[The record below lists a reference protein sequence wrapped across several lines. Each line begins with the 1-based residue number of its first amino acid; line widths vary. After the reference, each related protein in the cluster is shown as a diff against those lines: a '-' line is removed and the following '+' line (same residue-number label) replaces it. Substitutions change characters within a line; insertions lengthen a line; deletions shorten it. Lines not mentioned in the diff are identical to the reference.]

1 MENEQRQQLLAIARQ
16 SIQHGLQYGRPL
28 SVNAQDYDLTLQQ
41 PGASFVTLN
50 LHGQL
55 RGCIGSLEARRPLAV
70 DVAENA
76 YAAAFRDP
84 RFPPLS
90 DSEFP
95 QLEYHISLLNPAEPM
110 QFTSEPDLLA
120 QLRPHVDGLILEDRG
135 HRGTFLPAVWESLPE
150 PEQFWQHLKLK
161 AGLPADYWS
170 DSLKVSR
177 YTVEEFSQPAA
188 IR

>member
-1 MENEQRQQLLAIARQ
+1 MDSKQQQQLLTVARE
-16 SIQHGLQYGRPL
+16 SIRYGLQYGRPL
-28 SVNAQDYDLTLQQ
+28 SINAQDYDETLQQ

-55 RGCIGSLEARRPLAV
+55 RGCIGSLEAWRPLIS

-84 RFPPLS
+84 RFPPVN
-90 DSEFP
+90 DNEFP
-95 QLEYHISLLNPAEPM
+95 ELEYHISRLNPAEPM
-110 QFTSEPDLLA
+110 QFTSEADLLA

-135 HRGTFLPAVWESLPE
+135 HRGTFLPAVWDSLPE
-150 PEQFWQHLKLK
+150 PGLFWQHLKLK
-161 AGLPADYWS
+161 AGLPSDYWS

-177 YTVEEFSQPAA
+177 YTVEEFS
-188 IR
+188 